1 MLLKVLKLGKLAEY
15 FSPFY
20 RFRCHYPL
28 ITYLTCNKEILNFT
42 LFRDCKTWHVPALCF
57 LMMLLGVGNIIAT
70 SWTIPSKI
78 KAKQMGLLKMRFTR
92 LDKYFWS
99 HSNRTQNLPKVSLFL
114 ESFL

>member
-1 MLLKVLKLGKLAEY
+1 M
-15 FSPFY
+15 
-20 RFRCHYPL
+20 
-28 ITYLTCNKEILNFT
+28 I
-42 LFRDCKTWHVPALCF
+42 
-57 LMMLLGVGNIIAT
+57 LLGVGNIIAT

-114 ESFL
+114 NSEFSKMCPKKVSKFSMK